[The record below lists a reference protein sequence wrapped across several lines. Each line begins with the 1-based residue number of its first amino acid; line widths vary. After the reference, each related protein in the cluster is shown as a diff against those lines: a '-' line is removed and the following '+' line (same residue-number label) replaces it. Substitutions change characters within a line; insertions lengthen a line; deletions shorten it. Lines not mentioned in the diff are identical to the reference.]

1 MNHLLQINNLHAY
14 YGQSHILRGVN
25 FDIRQSEVVALLG
38 RNGAG
43 RSTCLKAIMG
53 MVKTGGE
60 IHYCGKSISGLPAFM
75 IAQAGIAY
83 VPESREIFANLTV
96 EQNLLLGIKLGI
108 KPEKTSQ
115 AENKN
120 KWQLED
126 AYTLFP
132 ILKERRQTQA
142 GVLSGGEQ
150 QMLALARSLLGNP
163 DLLLIDEPTEGLAP
177 QIIQQLLNVFQT
189 IKQSGVAILLV
200 EQKLNLALQLA
211 DRFIIL
217 GHGQTVFIGSRE
229 KLQNNIQLRTEWL
242 EI

>member
-1 MNHLLQINNLHAY
+1 
-14 YGQSHILRGVN
+14 
-25 FDIRQSEVVALLG
+25 
-38 RNGAG
+38 
-43 RSTCLKAIMG
+43 MG
-53 MVKTGGE
+53 MVHAKGE
-60 IHYCGKSISGLPAFM
+60 IHYRGKSILGWSSFA

-83 VPESREIFANLTV
+83 VPEDREIFANLTV
-96 EQNLLLGIKLGI
+96 EQNLLLGIK
-108 KPEKTSQ
+108 PEKTSQ
-115 AENKN
+115 ADNKK

-217 GHGQTVFIGSRE
+217 GHGQTVFNGSRDE
-229 KLQNNIQLRTEWL
+229 LQNNIQLRKEWL

>member
-1 MNHLLQINNLHAY
+1 MNSLLEINNLHAY

-25 FDIRQSEVVALLG
+25 LNINQSEVVALLG

-53 MVKTGGE
+53 LVRAEGE
-60 IHYCGKSISGLPAFM
+60 IHFLGKLISMMPPFM

-83 VPESREIFANLTV
+83 VPEDREIFANLSV
-96 EQNLLLGIKLGI
+96 EQNLRLGI
-108 KPEKTSQ
+108 KPGKTKQISSEK
-115 AENKN
+115 
-120 KWQLED
+120 KWQLD
-126 AYTLFP
+126 DVYSLFP
-132 ILKERRQTQA
+132 ILKERRHTLA

-163 DLLLIDEPTEGLAP
+163 DLLLVDEPTEGLAP
-177 QIIQQLLNVFQT
+177 QIIKQLLDVFQT

-211 DRFIIL
+211 DRFVIL
-217 GHGQTVFIGSRE
+217 GHGQAVFDGSRE
-229 KLQNNIQLRTEWL
+229 DLQNNIELRKEWL
-242 EI
+242 EV